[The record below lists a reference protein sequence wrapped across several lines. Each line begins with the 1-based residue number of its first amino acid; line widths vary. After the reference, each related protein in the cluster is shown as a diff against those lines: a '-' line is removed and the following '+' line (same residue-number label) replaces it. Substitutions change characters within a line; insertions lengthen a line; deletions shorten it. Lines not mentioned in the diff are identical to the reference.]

1 MIQPADMLKRWV
13 ELPVV
18 CFDVETCGL
27 DPEKCGVVEF
37 AAVRFEMGMP
47 VGRFGTLVD
56 PAMPIPSEATEIH
69 GIKDE
74 DVDGK
79 PTLEQAVAEAAPLIV
94 GAYPAAYNAEF
105 DRSFI
110 RRADSDEPTVFG
122 KALTFNPD
130 WEWLDPLVL
139 VRHLDRY
146 VGGKGRHKLAAT
158 CERHDVPLNEA
169 HRAQD
174 DAEAAGRLMFKLVD
188 ENQAVGNLTISE
200 MLRRQKM
207 RAAEQEADF
216 AKWLAKQPPRE
227 DDDG

>member
-1 MIQPADMLKRWV
+1 MNPADMLKRWV
-13 ELPVV
+13 ELPIVV
-18 CFDVETCGL
+18 MDVETCGL
-27 DPEKCGVVEF
+27 DPEKHGVVEF

-47 VGRFGTLVD
+47 VKRFGTLVD
-56 PAMPIPSEATEIH
+56 PCMPIPAEASEIH

-79 PTLEQAVAEAAPLIV
+79 PTLAQAIIEAAPLLV
-94 GAYPAAYNAEF
+94 GAYPAAYNASF

-110 RRADSDEPTVFG
+110 LPALDDGPSVFP
-122 KALTFNPD
+122 KALTFDPD
-130 WEWLDPLVL
+130 WPWLDPLVM
-139 VRHLDRY
+139 VRKFDSR
-146 VGGKGRHKLAAT
+146 VPGKGRHKLAAS
-158 CERHDVPLNEA
+158 CERHGIPLNEA

-216 AKWLAKQPPRE
+216 QKWLARQPKRDE
-227 DDDG
+227 DAT